1 MTRAIITM
9 TRNPDRAN
17 LTSNTAMPG
26 RRRKGRRV
34 DGILLLDKP
43 LGLSSN
49 SALQRAR
56 YLFQAQKAGHTGS
69 LDPLATGLLPICFGE
84 ATKASAFLLD
94 ADKRYL
100 VTARLGR
107 ETTTGDTEGQTLREL
122 PVPILDPERIDQ
134 TLRRFMG
141 ETRQVPPM
149 YSALKHQ
156 GQRLYALAREGVQ
169 VEREPRTIHIHA
181 LKLLAATDTALELDI
196 LCSKGTYV
204 RTLVEDLAA
213 DLGTCAH
220 VETLRRLSVGPFQSA
235 GMLDFERL
243 EAMAL
248 EGREVLDAALLPI
261 EAAFQGWP
269 SVELDGDSA
278 WYLQRGQAVQVAR
291 APSQGLLC
299 IYGPDQRLL
308 GVGEVLDDGRIAP
321 RRLLVPEPG

>member
-1 MTRAIITM
+1 
-9 TRNPDRAN
+9 
-17 LTSNTAMPG
+17 MPG

-56 YLFQAQKAGHTGS
+56 YLYQAQKAGHTGS

-94 ADKRYL
+94 ADKRYR

-107 ETTTGDTEGQTLREL
+107 QTTTGDTEGQTQREL
-122 PVPILDPERIDQ
+122 PIPVLDPERIEQ
-134 TLRRFMG
+134 TLRRFTG
-141 ETRQVPPM
+141 TTRQVPPM

-156 GQRLYALAREGVQ
+156 GRRLYALAREGVE
-169 VEREPRTIHIHA
+169 VEREPRTIHVHA
-181 LKLLAATDTALELDI
+181 LKLLTFTEMTLELDI
-196 LCSKGTYV
+196 RCSKGTYV
-204 RTLVEDLAA
+204 RSLIEDIAV
-213 DLGTCAH
+213 DLDSCGH
-220 VETLRRLSVGPFQSA
+220 VESLRRLSVGPFSGEQ
-235 GMLDFERL
+235 MLDFVQL
-243 EAMAL
+243 EAVAQAGLEAL
-248 EGREVLDAALLPI
+248 DRLLLPT
-261 EAAFQGWP
+261 EVAFQDWP

-291 APSQGLLC
+291 APTQGWLC
-299 IYGPDQRLL
+299 IYGPGRRLL
-308 GVGEVLDDGRIAP
+308 GVGEVLDDGRITP